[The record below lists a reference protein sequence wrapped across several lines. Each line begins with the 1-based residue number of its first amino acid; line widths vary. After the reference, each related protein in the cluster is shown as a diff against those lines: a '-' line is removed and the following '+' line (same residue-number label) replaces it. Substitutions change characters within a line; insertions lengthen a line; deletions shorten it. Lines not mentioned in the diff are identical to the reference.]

1 MNNNFRMD
9 ICLSADDNYAK
20 YMATAMI
27 SILKNSLEDEE
38 IVFHLLDGGI
48 SDDSKKKLLS
58 LKKIKNCEIYFYTP
72 DIKKYEE
79 WYSRGNYELWS
90 PATFYRLSIPSM
102 MPNIDKILYLDCD
115 IIVNLNLKELFKI
128 DIENYYALGCMDI
141 GNSGM
146 VFIDV
151 CNNGADYFN
160 AGVLMIN
167 IKLWRESNIED
178 IFYDYYSKNYSSYE
192 FPDQDLLN
200 EALKGK
206 VKFIDRKWNF
216 FPILS
221 EKPLDISINDYIEA
235 NKKSIIHYIV
245 YKPWDTKS
253 TALKSIFLNYYWQY
267 YMYSPWLKDDK
278 ELVNILLKQY
288 ENGSKDAGELRDLLL
303 INQDFIKKIAWW
315 IPIKKLRDKFRSKF
329 FL

>member
-58 LKKIKNCEIYFYTP
+58 LKSIKNCEIYFYTP

-79 WYSRGNYELWS
+79 WYSKGDYKDWS
-90 PATFYRLSIPSM
+90 PAAFYRLSIPSM
-102 MPNIDKILYLDCD
+102 IPNIDKILYLDCD
-115 IIVNLNLKELFKI
+115 IIVNLSLKELFEI
-128 DIENYYALGCMDI
+128 DIKNYYAL
-141 GNSGM
+141 
-146 VFIDV
+146 V
-151 CNNGADYFN
+151 CKEDWREEDYFN
-160 AGVLMIN
+160 SGVLMIN
-167 IKLWRESNIED
+167 NKLWRESNIED
-178 IFYDYYSKNYSSYE
+178 IFYDYYSKNYSSYK

-221 EKPLDISINDYIEA
+221 KKPLDISINDYMEA
-235 NKKSIIHYIV
+235 NKKSIIHYIW
-245 YKPWDTKS
+245 YKPWNEAS
-253 TALKSIFLNYYWQY
+253 TSVKAVYLYYYWQY
-267 YMYSPWLKDDK
+267 YMYSPWFSDDK

-288 ENGSKDAGELRDLLL
+288 ENDSRDAGELRDLLL
-303 INQDFIKKIAWW
+303 INQKFINKIAWW
-315 IPIKKLRDKFRSKF
+315 IPIRKLRDKFRSKF
-329 FL
+329 F

>member
-1 MNNNFRMD
+1 MSNNFRMD
-9 ICLSADDNYAK
+9 ICLSSDDNYAK

-48 SDDSKKKLLS
+48 SDDSKEKLLS

-102 MPNIDKILYLDCD
+102 IPNIDKILYLDCD
-115 IIVNLNLKELFKI
+115 IIVNLSLKELFKI
-128 DIENYYALGCMDI
+128 DIENYYAL
-141 GNSGM
+141 
-146 VFIDV
+146 V
-151 CNNGADYFN
+151 CNDVDGLGKYYFN

-167 IKLWRESNIED
+167 SKLWRESNIED

-206 VKFIDRKWNF
+206 VKIIDRKWNF
-216 FPILS
+216 LPVLYN
-221 EKPLDISINDYIEA
+221 KPLEISIDDYIEA

-245 YKPWDTKS
+245 YKPWDTNS
-253 TALKSIFLNYYWQY
+253 TVVKSIFLNYYWKY
-267 YMYSPWLKDDK
+267 YMYNPWLKDDK

-288 ENGSKDAGELRDLLL
+288 ENDSRDAGKLRDLLL
-303 INQDFIKKIAWW
+303 INQNFIKKIAWW